1 MEDDKP
7 TAQHP
12 PSLDSN
18 VPKTV
23 SEVNDST
30 PKKENTKV
38 IIETSADLY
47 KLPISVLKNTKIYDF
62 KGKYYDRIYEEALK
76 IERSGGLASFSI
88 NNYLKKEINIDKII
102 FEMKYQTQLGQELG
116 VIGSFDELGNWN
128 QDKALKM
135 NWTEGNIWT
144 KEVPF
149 KGGDF
154 EFKYIFI
161 VNNKVQK
168 WEDGNNRK
176 FEHNSIK
183 NLIENSLKGN
193 DSVMIENINKMS
205 YYYDTRNNTLKIIS
219 EWNKK

>member
-1 MEDDKP
+1 MEDEKP
-7 TAQHP
+7 TDQHP
-12 PSLDSN
+12 PTFDSN
-18 VPKTV
+18 VPKTI
-23 SEVNDST
+23 SEVIDST

-62 KGKYYDRIYEEALK
+62 KGKYFDRIYEEALK

-135 NWTEGNIWT
+135 NWMD
-144 KEVPF
+144 
-149 KGGDF
+149 KGS
-154 EFKYIFI
+154 
-161 VNNKVQK
+161 
-168 WEDGNNRK
+168 
-176 FEHNSIK
+176 SI
-183 NLIENSLKGN
+183 
-193 DSVMIENINKMS
+193 
-205 YYYDTRNNTLKIIS
+205 
-219 EWNKK
+219 